1 MSYESESEV
10 KLWKLH
16 LELGVHTCMTSI
28 GAVEDHFEDVL
39 EAERTFERKKEVQK
53 EPSRF
58 LCSVRLQPAKVDKV
72 AIESSRM

>member
-1 MSYESESEV
+1 
-10 KLWKLH
+10 
-16 LELGVHTCMTSI
+16 MTSI

-72 AIESSRM
+72 AIESSRIYAENLRETDDLEKNSLALVES